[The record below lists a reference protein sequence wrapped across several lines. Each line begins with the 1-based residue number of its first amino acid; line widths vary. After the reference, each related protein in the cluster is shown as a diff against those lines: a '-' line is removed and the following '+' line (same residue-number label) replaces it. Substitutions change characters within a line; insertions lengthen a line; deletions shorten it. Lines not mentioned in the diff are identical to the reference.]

1 MLYANFQYG
10 RLRLLAN
17 GVTWEHIDQ
26 VHNEV
31 MVEVK
36 LALGDQEIGIIEVG
50 KTWPVHHIREE
61 ARIILVVDTPND
73 FTLWICHADLKVCPQ
88 LFKWWFSTCNLW
100 KTCTVLGLTLCFVGM
115 TGQSKAKRQDDCG

>member
-10 RLRLLAN
+10 RLRLLGD

-26 VHNEV
+26 VQNEV

-36 LALGDQEIGIIEVG
+36 MAIGDQEIGIIEVG

-61 ARIILVVDTPND
+61 ARIILGVDTPDD
-73 FTLWICHADLKVCPQ
+73 FTLWICHAGQADLKVCPQ
-88 LFKWWFSTCNLW
+88 C
-100 KTCTVLGLTLCFVGM
+100 LG
-115 TGQSKAKRQDDCG
+115 CGSFQLVIYARIARCLG

>member
-10 RLRLLAN
+10 RLRLLGD

-36 LALGDQEIGIIEVG
+36 LVFGDEEIGTIEVG

-61 ARIILVVDTPND
+61 TRIIMGVDTPDD
-73 FTLWICHADLKVCPQ
+73 FTLWICHRDQADLKVCPQ
-88 LFKWWFSTCNLW
+88 CLQCGPFQ
-100 KTCTVLGLTLCFVGM
+100 FVCYG
-115 TGQSKAKRQDDCG
+115 GYASS